1 MKDPTME
8 LTSADLVRRYFDT
21 EAKRFDAI
29 YEDRKNFPRQIVD
42 LLFHRVIHRRFALTF
57 EQCGAVAGKRVLE
70 VGCGS
75 GRYVV
80 EFARRGAEVVGLDLA
95 PAMIEIARTAAAE
108 AGVSGRAH
116 LETADFTDWQTPH
129 PFDISLGIGLFDYIS
144 DPREVLA
151 KMRGVTTGQ
160 GIFSFPI
167 RWTMR
172 SLPRWLRLTSRR
184 CPVYFYDEK
193 QVIETMKAAGWTDI
207 AVTRLSR
214 DYFVH
219 ATAR

>member
-8 LTSADLVRRYFDT
+8 LTSADLVRRYFDG

-29 YEDRKNFPRQIVD
+29 YEDRKKFPQQIVD

-57 EQCGAVAGKRVLE
+57 EYCGAVAGKRVLE

-95 PAMIEIARTAAAE
+95 PAMIEIARTASVE
-108 AGVSGRAH
+108 AGVSGRTR
-116 LETADFTDWQTPH
+116 LETTDFTDWQAPDR
-129 PFDISLGIGLFDYIS
+129 FDISLGIGLFDYIS
-144 DPREVLA
+144 DPHGVLA
-151 KMRGVTTGQ
+151 KMRGVTTEQ
-160 GIFSFPI
+160 GVFSFPI

-184 CPVYFYDEK
+184 CPIYFYDEK
-193 QVIETMKAAGWTDI
+193 QVMETMTAAGWTDI

-219 ATAR
+219 ATAH

>member
-29 YEDRKNFPRQIVD
+29 YEDRKNLSRQIVD

-57 EQCGAVAGKRVLE
+57 EHCGAVAEKRVLE

-95 PAMIEIARTAAAE
+95 PAMIEIARKAAAE
-108 AGVSGRAH
+108 AGVGGRAH
-116 LETADFTDWQTPH
+116 LETADFTDWQAPH

-193 QVIETMKAAGWTDI
+193 QVIETMTAAGWTDI